1 MSPGKTP
8 FASHRARLEINTN
21 PLFRLVIG
29 LHQLRDLRNLSGSQV
44 LDEAKSGLEDL
55 RVALVS
61 LRAQVEELL
70 DEIQLAREQCEHEG
84 NSHAPDGEIHRAPT
98 TGAELEFPWLF
109 DRIQDILET
118 LYMSFGNKR
127 EKGTRVGEEKGTE
140 EKGTA

>member
-8 FASHRARLEINTN
+8 FASHRARLEINTG
-21 PLFRLVIG
+21 PWFRLVNG
-29 LHQLRDLRNLSGSQV
+29 LQQLHDLRNLSGSQV

-84 NSHAPDGEIHRAPT
+84 NSHALDGEIHRVPT

-109 DRIQDILET
+109 DRIQSILET
-118 LYMSFGNKR
+118 IYISFVR
-127 EKGTRVGEEKGTE
+127 RKGDIRVF
-140 EKGTA
+140 